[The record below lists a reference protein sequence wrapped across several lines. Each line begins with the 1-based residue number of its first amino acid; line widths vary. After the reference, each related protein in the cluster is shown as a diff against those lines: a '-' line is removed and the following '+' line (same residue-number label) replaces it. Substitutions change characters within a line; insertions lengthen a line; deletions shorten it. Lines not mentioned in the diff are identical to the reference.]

1 MQAPNRDGSS
11 DREKELERRAES
23 LQQQLERALAEIE
36 RLRKQLEEA
45 LRANKRSAAPF
56 SKGEPKSN
64 PKRPGRKPGSAYGQR
79 ATRPVPSRVDEQI
92 YVPLPPRC
100 SHCHGPVILKN
111 SQPQYQEDIVRMT
124 IIRRFDVEVGTCA
137 CCGRQVQGRHPL
149 QTSDSLRVGEVQVG
163 PEALS
168 MAAVLNKELGLSH
181 ERTARVLALG
191 YGLKW
196 SRSGVCRALERLG
209 NLAAPT
215 YQQLQKA
222 LRQSPVVWLDDTGWR
237 VGAHPQNL
245 RVLLSQQ
252 VTVYVIEAHRGYA
265 EAAAILG
272 EDYAGFLLHDGARC
286 FYGFA
291 QAFHQSCLEHLI
303 RRCREMIQI
312 ASPAAAQFPLA
323 VKTLLQQGLRLR
335 DRHEAGSV
343 SAHGLAVATG
353 RLESQLDGLL
363 DRHFRCPA
371 NQRLA
376 KHLRHEQPHLFTFL
390 RCPGLDA
397 TNNFAERAIRLMAL
411 VRKTWG
417 GNRTANGARTH
428 QILASVLRTCWQ
440 QGKHAFAELVNLLR
454 SPRPMLLGII
464 PPTPSP

>member
-1 MQAPNRDGSS
+1 MQAPNRGSS
-11 DREKELERRAES
+11 SEREKELERRVES
-23 LQQQLERALAEIE
+23 LERQLERALAENE

-45 LRANKRSAAPF
+45 LRANQRSAAPF
-56 SKGEPKSN
+56 SKGEPKTD
-64 PKRPGRKPGSAYGQR
+64 PKPPGRKPGAAYGQR
-79 ATRPVPSRVDEQI
+79 ATRPVPSRVDAQI
-92 YVPLPPRC
+92 PVPLPPRC
-100 SHCHGPVILKN
+100 LHCQGPIIRK
-111 SQPQYQEDIVRMT
+111 STQPQYQEDIVRMT
-124 IIRRFDVEVGTCA
+124 IVRRFDVEVGTCA
-137 CCGRQVQGRHPL
+137 CCGRQAQGRHPL

-181 ERTARVLALG
+181 ERTARVLELG

-215 YQQLQKA
+215 YEQLQNS

-237 VGAHPQNL
+237 VGARPQNL
-245 RVLLSQQ
+245 RVLLSAQ
-252 VTVYVIEAHRGYA
+252 VTVYVMEPHRGYA

-272 EDYAGFLLHDGARC
+272 EDYAGFLVHDGARC
-286 FYGFA
+286 FYGFE
-291 QAFHQSCLEHLI
+291 QACHQSCLEHLI
-303 RRCREMIQI
+303 RRCREMMQI
-312 ASPAAAQFPLA
+312 ASPAAAQFPGA

-335 DRHEAGSV
+335 DRYQQGEV
-343 SAHGLAVATG
+343 SPHGLAVAAG
-353 RLESQLDGLL
+353 RLEAQLDRLL
-363 DRHFRCPA
+363 DRNFRCSA

-440 QGKHAFAELVNLLR
+440 QGKDAFAQFVKLLR
-454 SPRPMLLGII
+454 SGSPILLKIV
-464 PPTPSP
+464 PTGPSP